1 MTEKINFDLLLK
13 NAGTPK
19 EYSDDLYLVYIELYK
34 TTKSIKKLISN
45 HCEIISELEFGYIC
59 KVHMQGIPEIARSLA
74 LKNHAI
80 YQIVR
85 LSKIL
90 K

>member
-1 MTEKINFDLLLK
+1 MKKTDYELLLK
-13 NAGTPK
+13 TIGSPK
-19 EYSDDLYLVYIELYK
+19 EYSDGLYLVYIELYK
-34 TTKSIKKLISN
+34 TTKTFKKIISK
-45 HCEIISELEFGYIC
+45 HCTILSELEFGYIC
-59 KVHMQGIPEIARSLA
+59 EVNMQGIPEIARSLA

-85 LSKIL
+85 LGKIT